1 MNTGRGCFLTVY
13 LARFPWLS
21 DWWVD
26 LGLYWDF
33 QVSFLD
39 TSFFFFFL
47 TEEQMQWATKL
58 LGICVYTCV
67 TIPGKPEG
75 WGMTEQRRK
84 ESRQG
89 GPSLARKAG
98 LTVWSCALSP
108 GRLWG
113 VLLLRSL
120 LQEGGGEI
128 HPSVRSPV
136 ISIPFTRIKPPHFWV
151 LPPAPEAPGVGT
163 SPGPLLLATPSLGSL
178 ISLKEPVF
186 FLPNFLFCDRI

>member
-1 MNTGRGCFLTVY
+1 
-13 LARFPWLS
+13 
-21 DWWVD
+21 
-26 LGLYWDF
+26 
-33 QVSFLD
+33 
-39 TSFFFFFL
+39 
-47 TEEQMQWATKL
+47 MQRATKL

-67 TIPGKPEG
+67 TIPEKSEG

-89 GPSLARKAG
+89 GPSLARKAS
-98 LTVWSCALSP
+98 LTVWSCALP
-108 GRLWG
+108 LGRLWG

-128 HPSVRSPV
+128 HPSVLSPV
-136 ISIPFTRIKPPHFWV
+136 ISVPFTGIKPPHFWV

-163 SPGPLLLATPSLGSL
+163 SPGLLLLATPSLGSL

-186 FLPNFLFCDRI
+186 FTKLFIL